1 MKSSGKTKE
10 KVSIEEIE
18 EKAARGEDVTQFF
31 DYKNAKMHPG
41 YAKLERVRHDK
52 EVQRVNVD
60 LSQEMLLELDAISK
74 GDNVPR
80 QSVIK
85 NMLRAGID
93 RYFSHKKLRK
103 T

>member
-1 MKSSGKTKE
+1 MKNTNAKK

-18 EKAARGEDVTQFF
+18 EKAVRGGDVSQYF
-31 DYKNAKMHPG
+31 DYKNAKLMPPVG
-41 YAKLERVRHDK
+41 KLERVRHDK

-60 LSQEMLLELDAISK
+60 LSQEMLLELDTISK

-93 RYFSHKKLRK
+93 RYFSNRKLRK

>member
-1 MKSSGKTKE
+1 MKSSKKA

-18 EKAARGEDVTQFF
+18 EKAARGEDVTQYFNYQ
-31 DYKNAKMHPG
+31 DAKMHPG
-41 YAKLERVRHDK
+41 YEKLERVHHGK

-60 LSQEMLLELDAISK
+60 LSQEMLTELDTISK

-93 RYFSHKKLRK
+93 RYFSNKKLRK